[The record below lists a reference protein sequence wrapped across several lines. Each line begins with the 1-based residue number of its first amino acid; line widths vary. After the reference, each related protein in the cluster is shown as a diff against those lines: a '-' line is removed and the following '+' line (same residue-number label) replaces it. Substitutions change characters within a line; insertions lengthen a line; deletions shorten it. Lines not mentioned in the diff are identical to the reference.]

1 MSHAAVR
8 SHSTPELI
16 ARRCLNDSAVSG
28 RSQANSRLSPGS
40 TVDFIAAKLRK
51 HYLGTS
57 HLMDTSHRGLASPL
71 ASWHHGSL
79 MNAFAELEQ
88 VLNPAE
94 PIFTVEGAQ
103 RLVDMPTNPERIA
116 RMEELGEKADEDTL
130 TCAERSEYEAL
141 IHSSKLMSVLRL
153 KAGAFLQNLKAA

>member
-1 MSHAAVR
+1 
-8 SHSTPELI
+8 
-16 ARRCLNDSAVSG
+16 
-28 RSQANSRLSPGS
+28 
-40 TVDFIAAKLRK
+40 
-51 HYLGTS
+51 
-57 HLMDTSHRGLASPL
+57 
-71 ASWHHGSL
+71 

-130 TCAERSEYEAL
+130 TCAERSEYGAL
-141 IHSSKLMSVLRL
+141 IQSSKLMSVLRL
-153 KAGAFLQNLKAA
+153 RARAFLQRLRPSLDESAAFRASRENLN